1 MAVHVMGIGAHPDD
15 LEILCGGTLA
25 RYRKQGH
32 DVTMCHIA
40 AGDRGATA
48 GNRTDLAAVR
58 DGEAR
63 RAAES
68 IGASCVSLNVPD
80 GEVNSNDEHQKRS
93 LTEAIRVARPDVV
106 ITHSAADYMADHNET
121 SELASA
127 CSFLATLPLFET
139 ETPAYGPVPAVLF
152 MDTLA
157 GLDFTPTEYVDISVE
172 LDQKVEMMRLHPSQ
186 LEWLDGHDS
195 TDMLEQIVAVA
206 RFRGIQ
212 CGVRHAEAFTAS
224 PRWLRLRPTRLLP

>member
-1 MAVHVMGIGAHPDD
+1 MRVMGIGAHPDD

-25 RYRKQGH
+25 RYRKEGH

-40 AGDRGATA
+40 AGDRGATTGDRA
-48 GNRTDLAAVR
+48 GVAAVR

-63 RAAES
+63 RVAES
-68 IGASCVSLNVPD
+68 IDALCVSLNVPD
-80 GEVNSNDEHQKRS
+80 GEVSSHDEQQKRS
-93 LTEAIRVARPDVV
+93 LTEAIRVARPDVL
-106 ITHSAADYMADHNET
+106 ITHSTADYMADHNEA

-127 CSFLATLPLFET
+127 CSFLATLPLYESG
-139 ETPAYGPVPAVLF
+139 TPAYGPVPAVFF
-152 MDTLA
+152 MDTLG
-157 GLDFTPTEYVDISVE
+157 GLDFTPTEYVDISAE
-172 LDQKVEMMRLHPSQ
+172 LDQKVEMMRLHHSQ

-195 TDMLEQIVAVA
+195 ADILEQIVAVA

-224 PRWLRLRPTRLLP
+224 RRWRRMRPTRLLP